1 MFSLLLSSMLLFT
14 QHTPAAPPALPSACT
29 SVSSAPIPDIS
40 GLLHQVVDH
49 QRQLDMTRENY
60 TYREVQVTQELNR
73 DGSTKKTETEDYDV
87 FFVNTHQV
95 ERLVEKDGKALTP
108 DEERKEQDRIAKS
121 IAKAQSTPP
130 GQSAEAD
137 TISVTRLL
145 EIMKVDHPRRI
156 LLDCRSTIA
165 FDFTGDPH
173 AKAHGRIENLSK
185 KLSGTLWI
193 DEQDHQVRRIIA
205 RIDDNFRIGF
215 GLMSVQKG
223 SNFTFDQ
230 TLVKNELWLP
240 TGADI
245 HLVAHALGLIGY
257 RANIHVTDGSY
268 EKFHATASQQP
279 GARTT
284 Q

>member
-1 MFSLLLSSMLLFT
+1 MRLRFFITLLLPGIFL
-14 QHTPAAPPALPSACT
+14 AAGSAQT
-29 SVSSAPIPDIS
+29 DNAPIPDVPT
-40 GLLHQVVDH
+40 LLHQVLDH
-49 QRQLDMTRENY
+49 QRQLDATRENY
-60 TYREVQVTQELNR
+60 TYREVQITQELNK
-73 DGSTKKTETEDYDV
+73 DGSTKKTENEEYDV

-95 ERLVEKDGKALTP
+95 ERLVRKNGKDLSA
-108 DEERKEQDRIAKS
+108 EEQNKEQERVMKAID
-121 IAKAQSTPP
+121 KAQKTPP
-130 GQSAEAD
+130 GQAADGD
-137 TISVTRLL
+137 TISVSRLL
-145 EIMKVDHPRRI
+145 QIMKVSNPHRI
-156 LLDCRSTIA
+156 LLDGRSTIT

-173 AKAHGRIENLSK
+173 AKTHGRMENLSK

-193 DEQDHQVRRIIA
+193 DENDRQVRRMTA

-215 GLMSVQKG
+215 GLMSVEKG

-257 RANIHVTDGSY
+257 RANIHVTDSDY
-268 EKFHATASQQP
+268 EKFHATAHQQP
-279 GARTT
+279 GSKAASSPP